1 MATSGT
7 HSFAMDIKDILEEAY
22 ERIGKECRSGYDYRT
37 GRRSLDLLML
47 EWQNKGL
54 NLWTVKSAS
63 QTLTA
68 GTAAYTLDPERVDV
82 IEGLLRTDAGNATQ
96 QTDLHMKRISV
107 SHWARQTNKLTTG
120 RPIQYWVERAPEAI
134 TINVWPVPD
143 SNTTYTFFYYYLERI
158 EDSGTP
164 ASNTVDVPARFL
176 PPLISGLA
184 YYLAQKTPDAA
195 GQLTT
200 LKLAYDEQWDLAADS
215 AREKANWQITPG
227 GYQHL

>member
-120 RPIQYWVERAPEAI
+120 RPIQYWVERHLFLLLLGADRGQWH
-134 TINVWPVPD
+134 TRQQYGRCSGPVFTATDIWIGILSGPK
-143 SNTTYTFFYYYLERI
+143 NTGC
-158 EDSGTP
+158 SGP
-164 ASNTVDVPARFL
+164 ADHSQA
-176 PPLISGLA
+176 GL
-184 YYLAQKTPDAA
+184 
-195 GQLTT
+195 
-200 LKLAYDEQWDLAADS
+200 
-215 AREKANWQITPG
+215 
-227 GYQHL
+227 